1 MADFTDAAPPVDRP
15 RDFRDSA
22 WFRIAIVVAV
32 VILGAVVVT
41 RFLKHD
47 VVSNWKL
54 LATCPAASDAAAVPV
69 STTLDTQACSSAPID
84 PHDGRGWPIV
94 AFVLPADVGLDPSI
108 TTVHSDKAEP
118 PDVAGLRRTRTR
130 RRAQQ
135 RRDGARLR
143 RGPEQLAARRSVHGR
158 RRDRAGHGDRRS
170 GELSRPDDP
179 G

>member
-1 MADFTDAAPPVDRP
+1 MADFTDAAPPVGRP

-47 VVSNWKL
+47 VVSSWKL
-54 LATCPAASDAAAVPV
+54 LATCPAASDSAAVPV
-69 STTLDTQACSSAPID
+69 STTLDTRACSSAPID

-94 AFVLPADVGLDPSI
+94 AFVLPADVGLDP
-108 TTVHSDKAEP
+108 VDHDRALRQGRR
-118 PDVAGLRRTRTR
+118 PDVAGLRRTRSR

-143 RGPEQLAARRSVHGR
+143 RGPEQLAARTFRSRSTERPGR
-158 RRDRAGHGDRRS
+158 
-170 GELSRPDDP
+170 SR
-179 G
+179 